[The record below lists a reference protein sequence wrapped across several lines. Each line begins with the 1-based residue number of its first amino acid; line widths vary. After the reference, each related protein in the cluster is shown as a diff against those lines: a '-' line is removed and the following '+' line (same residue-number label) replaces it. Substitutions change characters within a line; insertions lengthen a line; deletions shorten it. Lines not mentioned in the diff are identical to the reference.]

1 MRASNSLSIGGKNI
15 TSLLMSSSI
24 LGLSSRNKSSQKL
37 APRALCQ
44 GSGKLKFFTK
54 NGYQK

>member
-1 MRASNSLSIGGKNI
+1 
-15 TSLLMSSSI
+15 MSSSI

-54 NGYQK
+54 NGYQKWLIFIHRICG